1 MSLHIYVG
9 KVTHYSAAAAAAVRV
24 YLYVRGCGVHVLCV
38 VCVCVCACVLL
49 LWYQDG
55 SAYVTTGD
63 FVRLVGELIVLA
75 TTMLQIFFEVSL
87 AMSGNVKFC
96 IALFIY
102 TLQCTQY
109 TIHCVQYTVHHTL

>member
-1 MSLHIYVG
+1 MS
-9 KVTHYSAAAAAAVRV
+9 
-24 YLYVRGCGVHVLCV
+24 
-38 VCVCVCACVLL
+38 ACVLL
-49 LWYQDG
+49 LLYQDG

-75 TTMLQIFFEVSL
+75 TTILQIFFEVSL

-96 IALFIY
+96 IALFMY

>member
-1 MSLHIYVG
+1 MLAHRIRYHCNYAMG
-9 KVTHYSAAAAAAVRV
+9 KYKYKCV
-24 YLYVRGCGVHVLCV
+24 CVHVCV
-38 VCVCVCACVLL
+38 RVCACVLL
-49 LWYQDG
+49 LLYQDG

-75 TTMLQIFFEVSL
+75 TTILQICFEVSL

>member
-1 MSLHIYVG
+1 MTGEILSLHIYVG
-9 KVTHYSAAAAAAVRV
+9 KVTHYSATAATVATVAV
-24 YLYVRGCGVHVLCV
+24 CACV
-38 VCVCVCACVLL
+38 CVCVCVCACVLL

-75 TTMLQIFFEVSL
+75 TTILQIFFEVSL

-96 IALFIY
+96 IALFMY